1 MKIRFFT
8 TLFLILIFSF
18 NTVYAET
25 DITQLINQDN
35 SLSKDYIPDDL
46 IVLENIPT
54 SREIKI
60 SKKMNSDLQKMY
72 QDIIDDDIIDFY
84 IVSGFRD
91 FNHQESLFQD
101 KIKENINKGYSEER
115 AREEAST
122 VVAIPGTSEHQSGLA
137 LDFSADG
144 SLEYNF
150 ANTSI
155 GKWLKSNAHKY
166 GFILRYPENKTDIT
180 KIIYEPWHFRYV
192 GKELSQKLYEKELC
206 LEEYYA
212 PTQNVKNKLSNILS
226 ILEVENE

>member
-144 SLEYNF
+144 SLEDNF

-192 GKELSQKLYEKELC
+192 GKELSQKLHEKELC